1 MICGDCIMQR
11 LLGLVKIMYVRNNM
25 VSENF
30 QQYNLERKITQRY
43 AYINL
48 VLRVSNDL
56 RIWYVLLGEGYKR
69 FYDRLTDAGG

>member
-1 MICGDCIMQR
+1 MICGDCVMQR
-11 LLGLVKIMYVRNNM
+11 LLGLEKIMYVHNNM

-48 VLRVSNDL
+48 VLRVSKVTYGSGMYCWAKGTKDSMT
-56 RIWYVLLGEGYKR
+56 G
-69 FYDRLTDAGG
+69 